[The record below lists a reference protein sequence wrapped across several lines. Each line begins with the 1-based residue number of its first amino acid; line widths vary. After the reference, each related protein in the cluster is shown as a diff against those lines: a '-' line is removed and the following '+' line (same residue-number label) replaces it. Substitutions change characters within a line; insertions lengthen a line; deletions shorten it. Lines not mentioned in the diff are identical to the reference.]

1 MVSLKRIKA
10 MIKTVG
16 VYIVDTTADIP
27 EPNLL
32 RDSRNKPS
40 ASNIPINPLN
50 ASVKISCWEKL
61 GEGME
66 KRTIVKIKPKFLV
79 FYKYIS
85 SGLPSVENFKDRMC
99 NIKNL

>member
-16 VYIVDTTADIP
+16 VYTVDITADIP

-40 ASNIPINPLN
+40 AINIPRNPLN
-50 ASVKISCWEKL
+50 ASVKISC
-61 GEGME
+61 
-66 KRTIVKIKPKFLV
+66 
-79 FYKYIS
+79 
-85 SGLPSVENFKDRMC
+85 
-99 NIKNL
+99 